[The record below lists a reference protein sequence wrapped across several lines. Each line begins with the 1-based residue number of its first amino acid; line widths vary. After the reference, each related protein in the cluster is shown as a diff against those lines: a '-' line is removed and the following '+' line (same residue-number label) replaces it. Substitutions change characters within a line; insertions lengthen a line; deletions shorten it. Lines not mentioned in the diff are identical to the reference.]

1 MRKGAGLRAR
11 ASGCGDDYDLWVARR
26 AGPTLPFEAPVLLP
40 VGSGE
45 TSTDSAEMDPF
56 ISASGDLLYMS
67 ARDDGSTRPIYVS
80 RRLAQ

>member
-1 MRKGAGLRAR
+1 
-11 ASGCGDDYDLWVARR
+11 
-26 AGPTLPFEAPVLLP
+26 VLLP